1 MKILLVIPPNSQE
14 ERYGKFSSIGTLY
27 PPLGLAYIAA
37 VLEKNN
43 FEVRVVDS
51 EAMNYSYSDVEQII
65 KRFNPDV
72 VGMSVYFNTINRCYK
87 VAERIKKI
95 NPHIKIVLGGAQ
107 VTLDPNLVKDKN
119 IDFGIYGEGE
129 ISFRNLIKAIENHLT
144 VSKVNGLIW
153 KKANKI
159 IINKPQRL
167 VENLDELPMPA
178 RHLFP
183 MSKYHSSANLR
194 GKRTLNIMTSR
205 GCPYKCT
212 YCAGSLIFGGTY
224 RYHSTDRVIEELKE
238 LKEKYGA
245 DDIQF
250 YDETFTANKKRV
262 IDLCNKIIKNKLNI
276 EWSCFTRVNLV
287 DPELL
292 KKMKQA
298 GCYQIFYGLE
308 SGVQRLL
315 NLIKKGITL
324 EQSRRAM
331 KWTHEAG
338 IETWVSFMMGLPTE
352 TKQESEQTIK
362 FALEVDPNFVQFPI
376 TTPYPGTEMY
386 DLAKKNGK
394 FLTDNWDDY
403 TAWDVVFVSNGRTPE
418 EIRETVSKAYRAFYL
433 RPSYMIRRIKSVF
446 KLPLTKIISLFKS
459 AIFAFLN

>member
-1 MKILLVIPPNSQE
+1 MNVLLIVPPNSQK

-43 FEVRVVDS
+43 FEVKVIDS
-51 EAMNYSYSDVEQII
+51 EAMKYCYSDVEQIV
-65 KRFNPDV
+65 KKFNPDI
-72 VGMSVYFNTINRCYK
+72 VGMSVYFNTLNRCYK
-87 VAERIKKI
+87 VAELIKKI
-95 NPHIKIVLGGAQ
+95 NRDTKIVLGGAQ
-107 VTLDPNLVKDKN
+107 VTLDPNSVKNKN

-129 ISFRNLIKAIENHLT
+129 ISFSNLLNTIKNKSSL
-144 VSKVNGLIW
+144 SKVNGLIW
-153 KKANKI
+153 KKNNKI
-159 IINKPQRL
+159 VINKPQKL
-167 VENLDELPMPA
+167 VENLDDLPMPA

-183 MSKYHSSANLR
+183 MTKYHSSANLR
-194 GKRTLNIMTSR
+194 GETTLNIITSR
-205 GCPYKCT
+205 GCPYRCT
-212 YCAGSLIFGGTY
+212 YCAGNLIFGGTY

-238 LKEKYGA
+238 LKEKYHA

-262 IDLCNKIIKNKLNI
+262 VDLCDKMIKNKLNI

-292 KKMKQA
+292 KKMKEA

-324 EQSRRAM
+324 EQSRKAM

-338 IETWVSFMMGLPTE
+338 METWVSFMIDLPTE
-352 TKQESEQTIK
+352 TKEESEETIK

-376 TTPYPGTEMY
+376 TTPYPGTEMHE
-386 DLAKKNGK
+386 LAKKTGR
-394 FLTDNWDDY
+394 FLTDNWDEY

-418 EIRETVSKAYRAFYL
+418 EIRETVKKAYRKFYL
-433 RPSYMIRRIKSVF
+433 RPSYIIRRMKSVS
-446 KLPLTKIISLFKS
+446 KLPLLKIIGLTKS
-459 AIFAFLN
+459 AFLAFFR

>member
-14 ERYGKFSSIGTLY
+14 VRYGKFSSIGTLY

-43 FEVRVVDS
+43 HKVRVIDS
-51 EAMNYSYSDVEQII
+51 EAMNYSYSDI
-65 KRFNPDV
+65 KKIVKMFNPDM

-87 VAERIKKI
+87 VAELIKKI
-95 NPHIKIVLGGAQ
+95 NGNIKIVLGGAQ
-107 VTLDPNLVKDKN
+107 VTLDSNIIKDDN
-119 IDFGIYGEGE
+119 TDFGIYGEGE
-129 ISFRNLIKAIENHLT
+129 ISLSKLINALENKSSLEK
-144 VSKVNGLIW
+144 VSGLIW
-153 KKANKI
+153 KRGKKLI
-159 IINKPQRL
+159 VNKPCTL
-167 VENLDELPMPA
+167 VQNLDELPMPA

-183 MSKYHSSANLR
+183 IIKYHSSANLR

-224 RYHSTDRVIEELKE
+224 RYYSTDRVIEELRY
-238 LKEKYGA
+238 LKEKYNV
-245 DDIQF
+245 DDVQF
-250 YDETFTANKKRV
+250 YDETFTANKDRV
-262 IDLCNKIIKNKLNI
+262 IDLCDKMIKNNLNI

-292 KKMKQA
+292 KKMKEA

-315 NLIKKGITL
+315 NLIKKGITV
-324 EQSRRAM
+324 EQSRKAM

-338 IETWVSFMMGLPTE
+338 IETWVSFMINLPTE
-352 TKQESEQTIK
+352 TKEETEQTIR

-386 DLAKKNGK
+386 EQAKKSGK
-394 FLTDNWDDY
+394 FLTDNWDKY
-403 TAWDVVFVSNGRTPE
+403 TSWDVVFVSNGRTPE
-418 EIRETVSKAYRAFYL
+418 EIRETVKRAYRRFYL
-433 RPSYMIRRIKSVF
+433 RPSYMIRKMRSVF
-446 KLPLTKIISLFKS
+446 KLPLSKTIRL
-459 AIFAFLN
+459 ANAFLSSFV